1 MSTYMKT
8 REIVVPTSHEAML
21 RLDYDMSEDNDLIS
35 YSLNDKEYTD
45 LEKIEFFDKL
55 NIALGLM
62 IDDYEDEEI
71 LEEKLDLLELFMN
84 NFMQQ
89 HPDHPILSDLN
100 NVFKL
105 AYIKKTGVF
114 FFF

>member
-1 MSTYMKT
+1 MKT
-8 REIVVPTSHEAML
+8 REIVVPTSQEAML
-21 RLDYDMSEDNDLIS
+21 RLDYDMSEDNELVI
-35 YSLNDKEYTD
+35 YSLNDKEYND
-45 LEKIEFFDKL
+45 LEKIEFFDKI

-71 LEEKLDLLELFMN
+71 LEDKLDSLELFMN

-89 HPDHPILSDLN
+89 YPDYSILSDLN
-100 NVFKL
+100 SILEV
-105 AYIKKTGVF
+105 AYSKRTGVF

>member
-1 MSTYMKT
+1 MKT
-8 REIVVPTSHEAML
+8 REIVVPTSQEAKL
-21 RLDYDMSEDNDLIS
+21 RLDYNVSEDNDLIS
-35 YSLNDKEYTD
+35 FSLNDKEYND

-55 NIALGLM
+55 NIALELM

-71 LEEKLDLLELFMN
+71 LEEKLDSLELFMD

-89 HPDHPILSDLN
+89 YPDRPTLSDLN
-100 NVFKL
+100 KIFKV
-105 AYIKKTGVF
+105 AYSKRTGVF